1 MNNLEISFKSLLIL
15 SSILEKFSKSI
26 NSKILEIIF
35 IKFSLNINKNASQEE
50 IRSGY
55 KKMLRKYPPEKEQEK
70 YKEIREAYDTLK
82 DEKSR
87 KNYDAYFHHEN
98 KNFRR

>member
-35 IKFSLNINKNASQEE
+35 IKFSLNISSCIIKYA
-50 IRSGY
+50 
-55 KKMLRKYPPEKEQEK
+55 MLYL
-70 YKEIREAYDTLK
+70 A
-82 DEKSR
+82 
-87 KNYDAYFHHEN
+87 
-98 KNFRR
+98 